1 MQKKIILALTAG
13 ANAWKVDLRIPGGN
27 ESDLYLNRGDQV
39 DIIVGGTAGTGGQ
52 WMYGVS
58 NVFIFGFVDQVYEYL
73 PAREGDLGGPFKL
86 TLKMKA
92 NDEIP
97 AAASNRGMLR
107 LAYARPWDFSM
118 AKIFDYESEAWRDD
132 CWNYQVINYQV
143 DDMLE
148 LWPKSFYL
156 NTVET

>member
-1 MQKKIILALTAG
+1 
-13 ANAWKVDLRIPGGN
+13 
-27 ESDLYLNRGDQV
+27 
-39 DIIVGGTAGTGGQ
+39 
-52 WMYGVS
+52 
-58 NVFIFGFVDQVYEYL
+58 
-73 PAREGDLGGPFKL
+73 
-86 TLKMKA
+86 
-92 NDEIP
+92 
-97 AAASNRGMLR
+97 
-107 LAYARPWDFSM
+107 M